1 MKNLILFIAL
11 GLGLNMSAQNTC
23 LPPNYFFNNKTRISG
38 NGGLGSQYRF
48 NNVLPGINAFI
59 TITKI
64 QNASIDSNTIDNSS
78 SYPLAWQP
86 FITFPSRRTLAGDSS
101 YMEFNVE
108 FKTNASTPVLLPQ
121 ECMAMTVVDCDG
133 NGNNSYR
140 EFAKV
145 SLPAKPMGV
154 LNSSLSVFQ
163 DETWVLFKSGTATFN
178 NIDTNNKA
186 AMGQVSF
193 PSTGVSSYSMRV
205 GVIGPVAA
213 NTQRQFSFYFKSFAG
228 LVVTLPVELIDFK
241 ANKLG
246 DHVDL
251 SWISAK
257 EENFSHFEVYRSS
270 NGTQFEYLASV
281 NSKSANSGISVY
293 GFSDAKAFGQ
303 GIGSV
308 YYRLKMVDADGAVA
322 WSHLLYV
329 GDAEDAITAKIGLY
343 PNPVSGTLN
352 VAVNDPDLC
361 ESILVKD
368 VYGKTVLHSHSGNS
382 FGGLQINV
390 SELEPGVYVLVV
402 YGFGGSMHTSN
413 FVKQ

>member
-1 MKNLILFIAL
+1 MKKLILSMFLSL
-11 GLGLNMSAQNTC
+11 GLTIFAQNTC

-59 TITKI
+59 TIAKI

-101 YMEFNVE
+101 YMEFKIE
-108 FKTNASTPVLLPQ
+108 FKTSSSTPVLLPQ

-140 EFAKV
+140 EFVKV

-228 LVVTLPVELIDFK
+228 LVVSLPVELIDFK
-241 ANKLG
+241 ADKLSNNI
-246 DHVDL
+246 DL

-257 EENFSHFEVYRSS
+257 EENFSHYEVYRSS
-270 NGTQFEYLASV
+270 NGNQFEYIGTV
-281 NSKSANSGISVY
+281 NSKAANSGVTSY
-293 GFSDAKAFGQ
+293 GFSDTKAFGQ
-303 GIGSV
+303 GVNSV
-308 YYRLKMVDADGAVA
+308 YYRLKMVDADGRVA

-329 GDAEDAITAKIGLY
+329 GDAEEVIAAKIGLY
-343 PNPVSGTLN
+343 PNPVSGALN
-352 VAVNDPDLC
+352 IAVNDPDQC

-368 VYGKTVLHSHSGNS
+368 VYGKTVLRDFTGNS
-382 FGGLQINV
+382 SEGLQINV
-390 SELEPGVYVLVV
+390 SELEPGVYVLVL
-402 YGFGGSMHTSN
+402 YGFDGSMHTSN